1 MGAPSLSPRVSHKR
15 PPAPRIPTICFIL
28 ILQHSKLW
36 YPWGSLKIAMVQ
48 KI

>member
-1 MGAPSLSPRVSHKR
+1 MGTLPPPRPGLSQTPPSPS
-15 PPAPRIPTICFIL
+15 IPTICFIL

-36 YPWGSLKIAMVQ
+36 YPWGSLNIAMVQ